1 MILKEVCLMATS
13 IRINDE
19 LMRKLK
25 QKSNKTG
32 LKISELVENYLSTG
46 LDESTSEDVSSFTD
60 FDSMNNDD
68 GLGSIIGIAQA
79 GYTDDVVQLK
89 KDSRR
94 F

>member
-1 MILKEVCLMATS
+1 MATS

-25 QKSNKTG
+25 QKSNESG

-46 LDESTSEDVSSFTD
+46 LNNATSEDVSSFID
-60 FDSMNNDD
+60 FDSMSQENS
-68 GLGSIIGIAQA
+68 LESIIGIAQTD
-79 GYTDDVVQLK
+79 YTDDIVQLK
-89 KDSRR
+89 KDNHR

>member
-1 MILKEVCLMATS
+1 MATS

-25 QKSNKTG
+25 QKSATTG
-32 LKISELVENYLSTG
+32 LKISELVENYLSSG
-46 LDESTSEDVSSFTD
+46 LDETTPEDVSSFID

-68 GLGSIIGIAQA
+68 GLGSIIGIAKA
-79 GYTDDVVQLK
+79 GYTNDVVQLK